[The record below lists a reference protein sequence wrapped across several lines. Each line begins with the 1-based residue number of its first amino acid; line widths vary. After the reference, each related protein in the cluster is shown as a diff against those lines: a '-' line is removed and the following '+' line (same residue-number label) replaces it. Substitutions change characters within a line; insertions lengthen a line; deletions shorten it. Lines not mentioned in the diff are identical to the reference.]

1 MLTQIINGHILTP
14 QGWMKDGSVL
24 ISDGKILEVTNS
36 DLAVIGAKVVDA
48 KGMSIV
54 PGFVA
59 MNIHG
64 GGGFDFSECTEEAF
78 HGAVAAHQK
87 HGATTIFPTVLA
99 PEIGVIDKA
108 VTVCEEMMRKK
119 DGPILGLHI
128 EGPYLNPK
136 MAASLFIDKENPADP
151 KEYKE
156 ILERTDCI
164 KRWDSSPEI
173 PGALEFAQYLKSR
186 GILSAI
192 SHTEAEFDDIKTAY
206 NAGFTHAAHFYNAMP
221 GFHKRREYK
230 YELDMDVEDVLA
242 ALDEEESSRIEL
254 QDGYTLIL
262 VDIPSI
268 EIRHEKESYTTIP
281 LGILITSGEIVTV
294 CTEDTP
300 VLQAFL
306 NNRVREFST
315 KKKLRFVYQILY
327 RIAVLYQSDL
337 RIIDKMRTE
346 IEERVG
352 DDTEEVD
359 LIALHELEST
369 LVYFA
374 TSLRANGV
382 VLDRLTRYKRLE
394 QYPEDKELLGDVIVE
409 NQQAI
414 EMTSIYRDII
424 NGTRELLSSV
434 IDNRMNSIM
443 KSLTVITLVMAI
455 PTVISGI
462 YGMNVNE
469 HWVPFANTAHGF
481 AIIIGIMVIICVIIL
496 LLLRKKRIL

>member
-1 MLTQIINGHILTP
+1 MVKYYRT
-14 QGWMKDGSVL
+14 D
-24 ISDGKILEVTNS
+24 DRKIHE
-36 DLAVIGAKVVDA
+36 
-48 KGMSIV
+48 
-54 PGFVA
+54 
-59 MNIHG
+59 
-64 GGGFDFSECTEEAF
+64 
-78 HGAVAAHQK
+78 
-87 HGATTIFPTVLA
+87 
-99 PEIGVIDKA
+99 
-108 VTVCEEMMRKK
+108 
-119 DGPILGLHI
+119 
-128 EGPYLNPK
+128 
-136 MAASLFIDKENPADP
+136 
-151 KEYKE
+151 
-156 ILERTDCI
+156 ERTIQDGVWVQMVNPSVAEGQMI
-164 KRWDSSPEI
+164 ADR
-173 PGALEFAQYLKSR
+173 L
-186 GILSAI
+186 GI
-192 SHTEAEFDDIKTAY
+192 DI
-206 NAGFTHAAHFYNAMP
+206 
-221 GFHKRREYK
+221 
-230 YELDMDVEDVLA
+230 EDLLA

-254 QDGYTLIL
+254 EDGYTLIL

-281 LGILITSGEIVTV
+281 LGIILTADEIITV

-327 RIAVLYQSDL
+327 RIAVIYQSDL

-394 QYPEDKELLGDVIVE
+394 QYPEDKELLDDVIVE
-409 NQQAI
+409 NKQAI
-414 EMTSIYRDII
+414 EMTGIYRDII

-443 KSLTVITLVMAI
+443 KSLTVITLIMAI
-455 PTVISGI
+455 PTVVSGL
-462 YGMNVNE
+462 YGMNVDTR
-469 HWVPFANTAHGF
+469 WMTLANTVHGF
-481 AIIIGIMVIICVIIL
+481 GMICGIITIICILIL
-496 LLLRKKRIL
+496 LLLRKKKIL